1 MLFDP
6 ETSKPDEKT
15 LFELSLQI
23 KEIKEEKFLS
33 NLVFYYT
40 GDFLNEEIREA

>member
-6 ETSKPDEKT
+6 EISKPEDKT
-15 LFELSLQI
+15 IFELSLQI
-23 KEIKEEKFLS
+23 KEIKEEKFRS

-40 GDFLNEEIREA
+40 GDFLNEQVKEA